1 MGPNKNIID
10 HGSKCLLLQINVKDE
25 TEFKTAL
32 AFLNLISPISGKVSL
47 QRFPRLPILL
57 IGEWIT
63 IQLRDDRWGLTSAK
77 VGSSVYQR
85 SSDTER
91 AAASTTTTVV
101 EKVDKDWAG
110 ASNKPGF
117 ALEHKIS

>member
-1 MGPNKNIID
+1 M
-10 HGSKCLLLQINVKDE
+10 
-25 TEFKTAL
+25 
-32 AFLNLISPISGKVSL
+32 
-47 QRFPRLPILL
+47 QRFTRLPILL

-77 VGSSVYQR
+77 VGSSVYLIGGEQR

-91 AAASTTTTVV
+91 AAASATTTVV

-117 ALEHKIS
+117 ALQHKSS